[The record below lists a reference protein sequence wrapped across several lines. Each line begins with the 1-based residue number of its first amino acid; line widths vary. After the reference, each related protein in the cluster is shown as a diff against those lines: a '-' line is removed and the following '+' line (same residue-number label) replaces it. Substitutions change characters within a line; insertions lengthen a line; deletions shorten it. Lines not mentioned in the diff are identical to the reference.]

1 MAEIFYPTNPA
12 DDCLAQWDCDKC
24 GERLAVFT
32 WSAGQDVE
40 CPTCGLLYNAAGQ
53 VAGASARAMPPSM
66 AAVRS
71 SSAFLIP
78 GSASLDSAAKTMM

>member
-53 VAGASARAMPPSM
+53 RVTMSLADLAM
-66 AAVRS
+66 AEGED
-71 SSAFLIP
+71 FY
-78 GSASLDSAAKTMM
+78 GGDW